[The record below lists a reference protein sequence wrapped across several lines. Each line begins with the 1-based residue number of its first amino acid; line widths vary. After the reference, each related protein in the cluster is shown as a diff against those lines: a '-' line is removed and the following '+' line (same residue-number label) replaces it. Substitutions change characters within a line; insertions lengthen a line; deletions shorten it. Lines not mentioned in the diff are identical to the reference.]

1 MKHKL
6 LSAVAISVL
15 MAAPS
20 LAAANDEGWYV
31 RGNVGYGTHDD
42 TDITGD
48 IVGDIESEGNG
59 AFSVGAGYGFDN
71 NWRLEADV
79 ATLFTDLGA
88 INQLPA
94 TASSLRTTTYMI
106 NALYD
111 FDDLG
116 AFKPYI
122 GAGIGLAD
130 IDASLIAQDFINTQG
145 NVQTLAD
152 NAACVAFNTCGVND
166 SANSLAWQVIA
177 GVGYDVTDNLTWD
190 TQYRYLDAG
199 SADFDGVG
207 TNFFDGN
214 SVGTAAITAG
224 LASVAAHSILT
235 GFRYRFGGTTPPP
248 APVAQ
253 VAPAPAPAPTTYS
266 CWDGSSVLNL
276 SNCPAQPA
284 PEVQC
289 WDGSSAANAASC
301 PSRPTVTCW
310 DGSLA
315 YDQTSCP
322 IETRSGVTVQS
333 LCGNQYRQE
342 IIYYEFDKGQSPETR
357 ATVNRIL
364 DVGEYCNVDNIR
376 VIGHTDS
383 SGSAA
388 YNLNLSKRRAKDV
401 RDELVRQ
408 GIRSDVITSDGKGET
423 EPFVDRGDGVKEDL
437 NRRTEVLISLSEAGG
452 IIN

>member
-20 LAAANDEGWYV
+20 FAAANDEGWYV
-31 RGNVGYGTHDD
+31 RGNVGYGTHAD
-42 TDITGD
+42 TDITGG
-48 IVGDIESEGNG
+48 IVGDVESEGNG
-59 AFSVGAGYGFDN
+59 AFSVGAGYEFDN
-71 NWRLEADV
+71 NWRVEGDV
-79 ATLFTDLGA
+79 ATLFTDLGS

-94 TASSLRTTTYMI
+94 TLASLRTTSYMI

-116 AFKPYI
+116 AFKPYV
-122 GAGIGLAD
+122 GAGIGLVD
-130 IDASLIAQDFINTQG
+130 IDPSLVAHDFITTQG
-145 NVQTLAD
+145 SVQTVAD
-152 NAACVAFNTCGVND
+152 NPVCVGFGSCD
-166 SANSLAWQVIA
+166 FSESENSVAWQLIA
-177 GVGYDVTDNLTWD
+177 GVGYAVTENLTWD

-199 SADFDGVG
+199 SQDFSGVG
-207 TNFFDGN
+207 TNFLNGA
-214 SVGTAAITAG
+214 VTGTGAISAG
-224 LASVAAHSILT
+224 IEDIAAHSILT
-235 GFRYRFGGTTPPP
+235 GFRYRFGGSTPPP
-248 APVAQ
+248 PPP
-253 VAPAPAPAPTTYS
+253 PAPAPAPEPTTYA
-266 CWDGSSVLNL
+266 CWDGSSVLDL